1 MRQMTEPK
9 SKKRLAV
16 KIILPMLIL
25 IIGFV
30 GFNIMGKLKQTP
42 QRQRPLQQG
51 VLVDVIALEAKT
63 HQVTV
68 HATGT
73 VQAEQE
79 ISLVPEVSGKV
90 SWISPELVGGGFFK
104 KGETLLKIETSDF
117 QLAIEKAR
125 AEIAQVQVALATER
139 ERAKVAL
146 AEWDRIDIPDKGK
159 PGPLVTREIQMQQQQ
174 ANLAAAEA
182 NLQQAKLNLQRT
194 ELKAPFNGRIRQEQV
209 DLGQYL
215 RSGTSLG
222 SFAGTDRAEIHI
234 PLPARELA
242 WLNIPSTTQKNGASA
257 VIYLPGDNSKT
268 WDGKLVRSLG
278 EINPNSRMATLVV
291 AVEDPYQ
298 RGNTKKKTDLQNG
311 LFVDIELHGEKI
323 ADIISIP
330 RKALHAD
337 NLVWIADSENHL
349 NLRSVEVLRREKQQ
363 VLIKGGIQTGE
374 KLVLTTLSGATEG
387 ILLRPVLQE
396 NQQ

>member
-1 MRQMTEPK
+1 MTEPK
-9 SKKRLAV
+9 STKRLAI
-16 KIILPMLIL
+16 KIILPILIL

-30 GFNIMGKLKQTP
+30 GFNMMGKLKKAP
-42 QRQRPLQQG
+42 QRQRPPQQG
-51 VLVDVIALEAKT
+51 ILVDVVALAAKT

-90 SWISPELVGGGFFK
+90 SWISPQLVSGGFFK
-104 KGETLLKIETSDF
+104 QGETLLKIETSDF

-125 AEIAQVQVALATER
+125 AEIAQVQVALATEH
-139 ERAKVAL
+139 EQAKVAL
-146 AEWDRIDIPDKGK
+146 AEWDRIDIPNKGN

-182 NLQQAKLNLQRT
+182 NLELAKLNLQRT

-215 RSGTSLG
+215 RSGTSIG

-234 PLPARELA
+234 PLPARELI
-242 WLNIPSTTQKNGASA
+242 WLNIPSATQKKGSSAS
-257 VIYLPGDNSKT
+257 IYLPGDKSSKWT
-268 WDGKLVRSLG
+268 GKVMRSLG
-278 EINPNSRMATLVV
+278 EIDPNSRMATLVV
-291 AVEDPYQ
+291 MVEDPYQ
-298 RGNTKKKTDLQNG
+298 RGDSKTKTELQNG
-311 LFVDIELHGEKI
+311 LFVDIELYGEKF

-330 RKALHAD
+330 RKAFHAD
-337 NLVWIADSENHL
+337 NLVWIADSENQL
-349 NLRSVEVLRREKQQ
+349 NLRPVELLRREKQQ
-363 VLIKGGIQTGE
+363 ILIKGGVQAGE

-387 ILLRPVLQE
+387 TLLRPVLQE
-396 NQQ
+396 NL

>member
-1 MRQMTEPK
+1 MTEANNK
-9 SKKRLAV
+9 SRLAI
-16 KIILPMLIL
+16 KIILPLL
-25 IIGFV
+25 VLVIGFV
-30 GFNIMGKLKQTP
+30 GFNMMGKLKKTP
-42 QRQRPLQQG
+42 QRQPAPQQG
-51 VLVDVIALEAKT
+51 VLVDVIALEAQT

-79 ISLVPEVSGKV
+79 ISLVPEVSGKI

-146 AEWDRIDIPDKGK
+146 AEWERIDIPDKGK

-182 NLQQAKLNLQRT
+182 NLQQAQLNLQRT

-215 RSGTSLG
+215 RSGTSIG
-222 SFAGTDRAEIHI
+222 SFAGTNRAEIHI
-234 PLPARELA
+234 PLPARELT
-242 WLNIPSTTQKNGASA
+242 WLNIPSATQKKGSSA
-257 VIYLPGDNSKT
+257 NIYLSGDKSSKWT
-268 WDGKLVRSLG
+268 GKVVRSLG
-278 EINPNSRMATLVV
+278 EIDPNSRMATLVV
-291 AVEDPYQ
+291 VVEDPYQ
-298 RGNTKKKTDLQNG
+298 RGDTATKSELQNG
-311 LFVDIELHGEKI
+311 LFVDIELRGEKF

-330 RKALHAD
+330 RKAFHAD
-337 NLVWIADSENHL
+337 DLVWIADSENHL
-349 NLRSVEVLRREKQQ
+349 NLRPVEILRREKQQ
-363 VLIKGGIQTGE
+363 ILIKSGVQAGE
-374 KLVLTTLSGATEG
+374 KLVLTTLSGATDG
-387 ILLRPVLQE
+387 TLIRPVLRE
-396 NQQ
+396 NQ

>member
-1 MRQMTEPK
+1 MTETK
-9 SKKRLAV
+9 NRSRLAL
-16 KIILPMLIL
+16 KIILPLLIL

-30 GFNIMGKLKQTP
+30 GFNMMGKLKKTP
-42 QRQRPLQQG
+42 QRQRPPQQG
-51 VLVDVIALEAKT
+51 VLVDVVKLEAKT

-90 SWISPELVGGGFFK
+90 SWISPHLVSGGFFK

-139 ERAKVAL
+139 EQAKVAL

-182 NLQQAKLNLQRT
+182 NLRQAQLNLQRT

-209 DLGQYL
+209 GLGQYL
-215 RSGTSLG
+215 RSGTSIG
-222 SFAGTDRAEIHI
+222 TFAGTDHAEIYI
-234 PLPARELA
+234 PLPTKELK
-242 WLNIPSTTQKNGASA
+242 WLKIPSTSQKQGSTADIHLS
-257 VIYLPGDNSKT
+257 GDKTSK
-268 WDGKLVRSLG
+268 WSGKVVRSLG
-278 EINPNSRMATLVV
+278 EIDPNSLMATLVV
-291 AVEDPYQ
+291 MVEDPYQ
-298 RGNTKKKTDLQNG
+298 RGTITPRSELQNG
-311 LFVDIELHGEKI
+311 LFVDVEIHGEEI

-330 RKALHAD
+330 RKALHTD

-349 NLRSVEVLRREKQQ
+349 DLRTVDILRREKQQ
-363 VLIKGGIQTGE
+363 ILIKGGVQSGE

-396 NQQ
+396 TTQ